1 MFVKKSPSTTPRLS
15 WTDSWPLGP
24 ALAPAPSSAT
34 PRRRLS
40 ANDKSPLGSPRHGAK
55 AADAWLK
62 AARTSVL
69 MRKQPQ
75 ETHGYL
81 LRAAKMRKVEA
92 GEVVYEEGAVPD
104 AFYVINEGS
113 FRVSTSTVD
122 GSSRQLARVLGPS
135 DTFGSH
141 ELLLGLKQRTVQVA
155 CVEAG
160 AVWVLPLKIFDAQLK
175 VPPAPAPSLIARV
188 SAVPLFTSLSKE
200 AIKQLCRAVQDNVTV
215 AKGEALVQ
223 QGERCAL
230 YMLESGQLKL
240 VCDGQEDA
248 KTILKAPRSFGE
260 PSLYADETLRVHE
273 AAITAWAGEAKLLKF
288 DAADIEALI
297 GYGLP

>member
-1 MFVKKSPSTTPRLS
+1 MGTRACRDVRAARGYLGVRETFVSCRDVSPYLHGGSRRS
-15 WTDSWPLGP
+15 
-24 ALAPAPSSAT
+24 
-34 PRRRLS
+34 RRLM
-40 ANDKSPLGSPRHGAK
+40 PPRAS
-55 AADAWLK
+55 
-62 AARTSVL
+62 SVNRSRL
-69 MRKQPQ
+69 TVSRIA
-75 ETHGYL
+75 
-81 LRAAKMRKVEA
+81 LRCAC
-92 GEVVYEEGAVPD
+92 AV
-104 AFYVINEGS
+104 
-113 FRVSTSTVD
+113 
-122 GSSRQLARVLGPS
+122 
-135 DTFGSH
+135 
-141 ELLLGLKQRTVQVA
+141 
-155 CVEAG
+155 
-160 AVWVLPLKIFDAQLK
+160 

-188 SAVPLFTSLSKE
+188 SAVPLFASLSKE

-240 VCDGQEDA
+240 VCDEQEDA

>member
-1 MFVKKSPSTTPRLS
+1 M
-15 WTDSWPLGP
+15 
-24 ALAPAPSSAT
+24 
-34 PRRRLS
+34 
-40 ANDKSPLGSPRHGAK
+40 
-55 AADAWLK
+55 
-62 AARTSVL
+62 
-69 MRKQPQ
+69 
-75 ETHGYL
+75 
-81 LRAAKMRKVEA
+81 
-92 GEVVYEEGAVPD
+92 
-104 AFYVINEGS
+104 INEGS

-160 AVWVLPLKIFDAQLK
+160 AVWVLPLKIFDAQLR

-188 SAVPLFTSLSKE
+188 SAVPLFASLSKE

-248 KTILKAPRSFGE
+248 KTVLKAPGAFGE
-260 PSLYADETLRVHE
+260 PSLYADEALRVHE